1 MSVSSRPRFAS
12 VPEYLASLD
21 PAHSKVLKSVL
32 SVVRKSVPKSELVI
46 SYGIPAFRSGRAFI
60 YCAAFKHHVGIY
72 PPVRDDARL
81 VKELKPYAN
90 AKGNLNFPLS
100 APMPMA
106 LIARVAKVLA
116 KQYARPATPRTKRK
130 AAKKAGRNA

>member
-1 MSVSSRPRFAS
+1 MSVSSRLNFAS

-46 SYGIPAFRSGRAFI
+46 SYGIPAFRSGQVFI
-60 YCAAFKHHVGIY
+60 YCAAF
-72 PPVRDDARL
+72 
-81 VKELKPYAN
+81 
-90 AKGNLNFPLS
+90 
-100 APMPMA
+100 PMA

-116 KQYARPATPRTKRK
+116 KQYARPAAPSTKRK
-130 AAKKAGRNA
+130 AVKKAGRNT